1 MEQLPLRPLPVSNRT
16 PARPVDSRPMHQRLL
31 PDGVE
36 RRPAWLTVKLPMG
49 EGYARLKTVMRG
61 LELNTVCEE
70 ARCPNIAECWGHG
83 TATFMIL
90 GDVCTRA
97 CAFCAVTSGKRG
109 GDVDWDEP
117 RRVGEAVARLGLGH
131 AVVTSVDRDD
141 LSDGGAGVFAATI
154 REIRL
159 QSPDTTI
166 EVLTPDFQ
174 GNRDAVR
181 VVMHETPEIFNHN
194 VETVGRLYRRVRPKA
209 DLAQSL
215 RLLRDAKRLEP
226 RSRTKSGLMV
236 GLGEE
241 VGEVKAL
248 LRDMRA
254 HDVEIVTIG
263 QYLRPSL
270 KHHPLIRF
278 WHPDEFAELKEFGLM
293 LGFSHVESG
302 PLVRSSY
309 HAHEQA
315 VAAQVV

>member
-1 MEQLPLRPLPVSNRT
+1 M
-16 PARPVDSRPMHQRLL
+16 D
-31 PDGVE
+31 
-36 RRPAWLTVKLPMG
+36 RRPEWLTVKLPMG
-49 EGYARLKTVMRG
+49 EGYARLKTIMRG

-97 CAFCAVTSGKRG
+97 CAFCAVKSGKRG
-109 GDVDWDEP
+109 GDIDADEP
-117 RRVGEAVARLGLGH
+117 RRVGEAVARMALQH

-141 LSDGGAGVFAATI
+141 LGDGGAAIFAATI
-154 REIRL
+154 EAIREAA
-159 QSPDTTI
+159 PGTTI

-174 GNRDAVR
+174 GDHGALAT
-181 VVMHETPEIFNHN
+181 VMRARPDIFNHN
-194 VETVGRLYRRVRPKA
+194 VETIGRLYRRVRPKA
-209 DLAQSL
+209 DLQRSL
-215 RLLRDAKRLEP
+215 ELLRAAKQLEP

-241 VGEVKAL
+241 MHEVKEL
-248 LRDMRA
+248 LTQMRA
-254 HDVEIVTIG
+254 HDIEIVTIG

-270 KHHPLIRF
+270 KHHALIRY
-278 WHPDEFAELKEFGLM
+278 WHPDEFAELKQFGLA
-293 LGFSHVESG
+293 LGFAHVESG

-315 VAAQVV
+315 VAAEAV

>member
-1 MEQLPLRPLPVSNRT
+1 MEPIPLRPLPVA
-16 PARPVDSRPMHQRLL
+16 PAGTSRAGDVRPMHQRLL
-31 PDGVE
+31 PEGVD
-36 RRPAWLTVKLPMG
+36 RRPPWLTVRLPSG
-49 EGYARLKTVMRG
+49 AGYSHLKGIMRG

-117 RRVGEAVARLGLGH
+117 RRVAEAVAQLGLQH

-141 LSDGGAGVFAATI
+141 LDDGGAALFAATI
-154 REIRL
+154 RAIRE
-159 QSPDTTI
+159 QSPGTTI
-166 EVLTPDFQ
+166 EVLTPDFR
-174 GNRDAVR
+174 GDHDALR
-181 VVMHETPEIFNHN
+181 TVMDARPEIFNHN
-194 VETVGRLYRRVRPKA
+194 VETIGRLYRRVRPKA

-215 RLLRDAKRLEP
+215 RLLQAAKRMEP
-226 RSRTKSGLMV
+226 RSRTKSGLML

-241 VGEVKAL
+241 MHEVKDL
-248 LRDMRA
+248 LRAMRA
-254 HDVEIVTIG
+254 HGVEIVTIG

-278 WHPDEFAELKEFGLM
+278 WTPAEFAELKQFGLS
-293 LGFSHVESG
+293 LGFAHVESG

-315 VAAQVV
+315 IAATAG

>member
-1 MEQLPLRPLPVSNRT
+1 MDAIPIKPL
-16 PARPVDSRPMHQRLL
+16 PMHQRLL
-31 PDGVE
+31 PKGVD
-36 RRPAWLTVKLPMG
+36 RRPQWLTVKLPTG
-49 EGYARLKTVMRG
+49 DGYSRLKGIMRG

-97 CAFCAVTSGKRG
+97 CAFCAVKSGKRG
-109 GDVDWDEP
+109 GDIDWDEP
-117 RRVGEAVARLGLGH
+117 RRVGEAVARMQLAH

-141 LSDGGAGVFAATI
+141 LSDGGAGIFAATI
-154 REIRL
+154 REIRD
-159 QSPDTTI
+159 QAAGTTI

-174 GNRDAVR
+174 GNHEALR
-181 VVMHETPEIFNHN
+181 VVMNESPEIFNHN

-209 DLAQSL
+209 NLQQSL
-215 RLLRDAKRLEP
+215 ELLKAAKRMSA

-241 VGEVKAL
+241 MDEVKSL
-248 LRDMRA
+248 LREMRA
-254 HDVEIVTIG
+254 HDVEIITIG

-270 KHHPLIRF
+270 KHHPLIRY
-278 WHPDEFAELKEFGLM
+278 WHPDEFAELKQFGLS

-315 VAAQVV
+315 VAAEAV